1 MKTLLSFLV
10 FIGLAFSSFSQT
22 CTGNFTLETQAAVD
36 QFIIDNP
43 TCTTIDGD
51 LHIMSYGQIFDLSP
65 LLGITEITGD
75 LILSDGEFNQI
86 DDFSGLANLTT
97 VGGNLFISENS
108 TQDFELTGLN
118 NLTSIGGHLRI
129 LSDHIPS
136 LEPLNNLS
144 HVGTITLSGDNAA
157 PVWHNVFPGLTS
169 IDGSINLG
177 SWGLPLDTLSGFNNL
192 TYIGGNINLDGDVN
206 HLSGF
211 HNLQTIVGDI
221 YASGISLGAIEGFE
235 NLQSVHA
242 IDLYL
247 TSYPGPSLPHFPL
260 LTDLFRIYLFG
271 NFTRTPD
278 FNSLTEINTVDI
290 SSGAD
295 TTGFVALQHVVENFM
310 VRAFNAQPINLV
322 LADELTFIGG
332 DFCFVNSNLS
342 DLNFMSQIT
351 EIGGTVNI
359 EIHPNLTY
367 CEVQAVCDKI
377 STNPEMVFINSNN
390 TNCDEPEDFLLF
402 CQDNYASGIA
412 YFDYNCNGQQDPGEE
427 SISNFVVLDQTNN
440 PVGQLLSNGQYI
452 VPLDLMST
460 TTLSLQTSPGVVQ
473 SSDITITSSA
483 FPQAYTGNDFAIC
496 PLGDVH
502 NVSVFHYSY
511 SDPMPGFDMVYTIKV
526 QNNWPQQTED
536 VIVSLDFSQC
546 DYTSLTGSPGYS
558 INNDVISW
566 NISQL
571 QYGQDAHL
579 KAYIEISTN
588 MQLGDQ
594 FTITST
600 VEFVDGGLVDV
611 SPFDNSY
618 QLQET
623 VVGSYDPNDINV
635 NIEAQN
641 FEEIPSEGLTLDYTI
656 RFLNT
661 GTAPAQFVRVTDI
674 IEEDLNLGSIEILGS
689 SHEFQL
695 SFNENRQVE
704 WLFENIQLPDSA
716 SDLEG
721 SQGYIHYR
729 IRTVADIVID
739 DIIENTAA
747 IYFDY
752 NDPVITN
759 TATTIFYECPEEL
772 AITTEGNYCEGESI
786 VLLATYGWDEYSWT
800 VNDEPDGT
808 GLGISIDNAVSGIY
822 FITVESATAFCM
834 DNTGFEFFVEET
846 PNDVVITGD
855 QEVCEGENIVLTA
868 SSEWDNYS
876 WIQNGNEISTTSEVE
891 ITSPA
896 AGNYVMQLLTTNV
909 NCTSTMDV
917 SFVVFANPS
926 VIIDYNDPII
936 TGPEGYTYAWYLN
949 GELIEGET
957 TNTLNPWD
965 YVVDGMM
972 AYAIVTGGNGCSA
985 ETNTVFDSSVDES
998 LESFVEVYP
1007 NPMEEWSFI
1016 KLPAGNFE
1024 IELFNAIGQRLES
1037 WSNVQ
1042 NSHVVHR
1049 NQLTS
1054 GAYMLKMTNEIGVVF
1069 TTTLYVR

>member
-51 LHIMSYGQIFDLSP
+51 LHIMCYGQIFDLSP
-65 LLGITEITGD
+65 LLGITEITGN
-75 LILSDGEFNQI
+75 LQFSDGEFNQI

-108 TQDFELTGLN
+108 TQNFKLTGLN

-136 LEPLNNLS
+136 LEPLDNLS
-144 HVGTITLSGDNAA
+144 QVGTITLSGDNAA

-221 YASGISLGAIEGFE
+221 YASGISLGSIEGFE

-260 LTDLFRIYLFG
+260 LSDLYRIYLLG

-278 FNSLTEINTVDI
+278 FNSLTEINTVNI
-290 SSGAD
+290 ASGAD
-295 TTGFVALQHVVENFM
+295 TVGFVALQYVVENFWI
-310 VRAFNAQPINLV
+310 FPNGTPTNLV

-332 DFCFVNSNLS
+332 DFSFINSTLS

-359 EIHPNLTY
+359 EAHPNLTY

-377 STNPEMVFINSNN
+377 TTNPEMVFINSNN

-412 YFDYNCNGQQDPGEE
+412 YADYNCNGQQDPGEE
-427 SISNFVVLDQTNN
+427 SISNFVVLDQNN
-440 PVGQLLSNGQYI
+440 TPVGQLLSNGHYV

-460 TTLSLQTSPGVVQ
+460 TTLSLQASPGVVQ
-473 SSDITITSSA
+473 SSDITITSTA

-502 NVSVFHYSY
+502 NVSVYHFSF
-511 SDPMPGFDMVYTIKV
+511 SDPMPGFYMVYIIKV

-536 VIVSLDFSQC
+536 VIVSLDLSQC
-546 DYTSLTGSPGYS
+546 DYTSLSGSPGYS
-558 INNDVISW
+558 INNEVISW

-571 QYGQDAHL
+571 QYGQNIGL

-594 FTITST
+594 FTITSN

-635 NIEAQN
+635 NIQAQN

-656 RFLNT
+656 RFQNT

-674 IEEDLNLGSIEILGS
+674 IEEDLNLGSIEILSS

-695 SFNENRQVE
+695 SFNENREVE
-704 WLFENIQLPDSA
+704 WLFENIQLPDSTT
-716 SDLEG
+716 DLEG

-729 IRTVADIVID
+729 IKTVPDVLID
-739 DIIENTAA
+739 DVIENTAA

-752 NDPVITN
+752 NEPVITN

-772 AITTEGNYCEGESI
+772 AITAEGNYCEEESI
-786 VLLATYGWDEYSWT
+786 SVLATYGWDEYSWT
-800 VNDEPDGT
+800 VNDQPDGT
-808 GLGISIDNAVSGIY
+808 GLGISIDNAAPGIY
-822 FITVESATAFCM
+822 FITCEGSTMYCTGT
-834 DNTGFEFFVEET
+834 TGFEFFVEES
-846 PNDVVITGD
+846 PDEVVISGD
-855 QEVCEGENIVLTA
+855 QEICEGENIALTA
-868 SSEWDNYS
+868 TSEWDNYS
-876 WIQNGNEISTTSEVE
+876 WIQNGIEISTTNVVE
-891 ITSPA
+891 ITAPA
-896 AGNYVMQLLTTNV
+896 TGNYVMQLLTTNV

-917 SFVVFANPS
+917 SFVVFANPE
-926 VIIDYNDPII
+926 VIIDYSDQII

-949 GELIEGET
+949 GQLIEGET
-957 TNTLNPWD
+957 TNTLNPWE
-965 YVVDGMM
+965 YVADGMM

-985 ETNTVFDSSVDES
+985 ETNTVFDVSIYDS

-1007 NPMEEWSFI
+1007 NPMTESTLI
-1016 KLPAGNFE
+1016 KLPSGNFE
-1024 IELFNAIGQRLES
+1024 IELFNTLGQRLNA

-1042 NSHVVHR
+1042 SRHLVHR

-1054 GAYMLKMTNEIGVVF
+1054 GAYMLKMTNEVGVVY
-1069 TTTLYVR
+1069 TATLYVR